1 LAIAQVVNEMRVTA
15 TIDCRENSRPRLQN
29 EPPHADYP
37 QILVLARSH
46 KSAEKIG
53 LRVGKV
59 INRYQ
64 VAKHFYLKITDN
76 HFSYQRNSQ
85 KMEMEA
91 NLDGICDRP

>member
-1 LAIAQVVNEMRVTA
+1 
-15 TIDCRENSRPRLQN
+15 
-29 EPPHADYP
+29 
-37 QILVLARSH
+37 
-46 KSAEKIG
+46 
-53 LRVGKV
+53 VGKV

-91 NLDGICDRP
+91 NLDAICDRH

>member
-15 TIDCRENSRPRLQN
+15 TIDRREKSRPRLKS

-37 QILVLARSH
+37 QILLLAHSH

-53 LRVGKV
+53 VRVGKV

-64 VAKHFYLKITDN
+64 VAKDFYLKITHN
-76 HFSYQRNSQ
+76 HFSYERNSQ
-85 KMEMEA
+85 KMKMEA
-91 NLDGICDRP
+91 NLDRICDRH